1 MKEDVFN
8 QYVERVIDLFKIS
21 REDFFLKSRNRSL
34 SDARYLVYYLCKK
47 RNIQITYI
55 KKYMLKNGYDLH
67 HSSVVRGVKNVE
79 EKTIEDRDYQT
90 IISEMEK
97 AVFI

>member
-8 QYVERVIDLFKIS
+8 QYVDRVVDLFKIS
-21 REDFFLKSRNRSL
+21 HEDFFLKSKNRSL

-47 RNIQITYI
+47 RNIKITYI

-67 HSSVVRGVKNVE
+67 HSSVVRGVSSIE
-79 EKTIEDRDYQT
+79 EKVKEDRDYQT
-90 IISEMEK
+90 IISEIEK

>member
-1 MKEDVFN
+1 
-8 QYVERVIDLFKIS
+8 
-21 REDFFLKSRNRSL
+21 
-34 SDARYLVYYLCKK
+34 
-47 RNIQITYI
+47 
-55 KKYMLKNGYDLH
+55 MLKNGYDLH